1 MKTKE
6 EELKILAKIEKLIQ
20 EAGGDDS
27 YIGMAFAGACD
38 DARDNI
44 KWDMG
49 CSYMD
54 RYECKC
60 KEAEDMERHLT
71 DLVNEKDR
79 EILNLQNA
87 LEAATTAAE
96 SWKSRYD
103 DQFERREAAEKDG
116 CRILGELSEA
126 KAGEEWEEARADQAE
141 LELMKLKAK
150 LYDKMME
157 EGE

>member
-20 EAGGDDS
+20 EAGGEES
-27 YIGMAFAGACD
+27 YIGMAFEGVCE

-49 CSYMD
+49 CSYLQRYNHTLQQLED
-54 RYECKC
+54 RETELIDQVEA
-60 KEAEDMERHLT
+60 KE
-71 DLVNEKDR
+71 R
-79 EILNLQNA
+79 EILKLQKELDLANRNLEIVKGNEAAKDETLNEA
-87 LEAATTAAE
+87 LEQIKEMGANLA
-96 SWKSRYD
+96 
-103 DQFERREAAEKDG
+103 
-116 CRILGELSEA
+116 EA
-126 KAGEEWEEARADQAE
+126 KAGEEWEKARADQAG
-141 LELMKLKAK
+141 LELLKLKAK